1 MFRVGG
7 GPPPPETTT
16 AAAKNNNKNKTRDWS
31 QVSFNPTVI
40 SAQSCTSAKILAC
53 LFICL
58 FAYRYPCLYSL
69 FTLTL
74 TDTFSLR
81 KKDINFIKGRYYL
94 SLDVFIPVTAKPLGK
109 LGALT
114 SPCKLITDIKTK
126 HSAIPPSPINYI
138 FSPPPPAP
146 PQHLPSSPSV
156 PLNTRNIACSFGAA
170 PFISALPSAA
180 SRARERHTPRPRADP
195 PPLRWQPIEGRG
207 GVVIISGIS
216 VGETR
221 LVAPLEKPT
230 AGTSC
235 LVERKK

>member
-1 MFRVGG
+1 MSTTCFPQNIHECFVGG
-7 GPPPPETTT
+7 GGHHHQRQQQQQQ
-16 AAAKNNNKNKTRDWS
+16 KNNNKNKTRDWS

-126 HSAIPPSPINYI
+126 QRHSPLPHQLHLLSPSSC
-138 FSPPPPAP
+138 SPTTPTLLSVCALEH
-146 PQHLPSSPSV
+146 PQHRLQFWRRPLHQCPALSSQSCPRAPHPSS
-156 PLNTRNIACSFGAA
+156 TRRPAAVTLATNRGAGR
-170 PFISALPSAA
+170 
-180 SRARERHTPRPRADP
+180 SRHH
-195 PPLRWQPIEGRG
+195 
-207 GVVIISGIS
+207 
-216 VGETR
+216 
-221 LVAPLEKPT
+221 
-230 AGTSC
+230 
-235 LVERKK
+235 